1 MSSQTVSAKKQQDLQ
16 NQYNNFKNSLQQI
29 AQKIGEIEQ
38 ESEEHK
44 LVLDTLGPLDGD
56 RKCFRLINGVL
67 VEKTVAD
74 VIPLLQTNAEG
85 LKNVLEDLVKTYKT
99 KEGELEKWKVSLYS
113 SSQNISHGDT
123 TDANLAIQKKNK
135 IQVVQSA

>member
-1 MSSQTVSAKKQQDLQ
+1 M
-16 NQYNNFKNSLQQI
+16 
-29 AQKIGEIEQ
+29 
-38 ESEEHK
+38 
-44 LVLDTLGPLDGD
+44 DTLGPLDGD